1 MRICSLLPSAT
12 EIVCQLGLGDHLVAV
27 THECDY
33 PPQILGLP
41 QITRNTIDQSGAS
54 SREIH
59 HHITEALHQ
68 GSSIYDLDQ
77 ALLEALHPDLVLTQ
91 ELCDVCA
98 VSYQSVQK
106 AIRLLDGQTK
116 ILSLE
121 PTNLNEILQS
131 IHHVGQMTGAGT
143 KAGQVVK
150 DLQQRLTAIADAA
163 AAAPSRPRV
172 LGLEWLDPPFVG
184 GHWVPEMIKVAA
196 GADGL
201 GTAGVP
207 SFETSWSRITEYDPQ
222 IVILMPCGFDLEQ
235 TLREKDRA
243 DLSEHWNSLQAVRSG
258 QVYAVDGSAYFNRP
272 GPRIVDGLQILAEII
287 QPQLF
292 ARKSPPS
299 AWQLLD

>member
-1 MRICSLLPSAT
+1 
-12 EIVCQLGLGDHLVAV
+12 
-27 THECDY
+27 
-33 PPQILGLP
+33 
-41 QITRNTIDQSGAS
+41 
-54 SREIH
+54 
-59 HHITEALHQ
+59 
-68 GSSIYDLDQ
+68 
-77 ALLEALHPDLVLTQ
+77 
-91 ELCDVCA
+91 
-98 VSYQSVQK
+98 
-106 AIRLLDGQTK
+106 
-116 ILSLE
+116 
-121 PTNLNEILQS
+121 
-131 IHHVGQMTGAGT
+131 
-143 KAGQVVK
+143 
-150 DLQQRLTAIADAA
+150 
-163 AAAPSRPRV
+163 
-172 LGLEWLDPPFVG
+172 
-184 GHWVPEMIKVAA
+184 MIKVAA